1 MEDNNKHTL
10 RSNERMAAL
19 PMELQWLV
27 HKFDKLVREP
37 LENLPQIGM
46 TLAIE
51 FLQKNGNGDDH
62 LDKHFIKCCDQLS
75 DFFAAVSQDHVVAKS
90 ILDETGPAVRRKIYD
105 DDMTKMLSM
114 LTTVIIAAAVL
125 QIRSFEAAC
134 EQLNSINEEKEQ

>member
-1 MEDNNKHTL
+1 MEDSNKHTH

-19 PMELQWLV
+19 PVEMQWMI
-27 HKFDKLVREP
+27 HKFDQLVTQP

-51 FLQKNGNGDDH
+51 FLQGSGDGSDH

-75 DFFAAVSQDHVVAKS
+75 YYFSALSQDHAMAKS
-90 ILDETGPAVRRKIYD
+90 IIDETGPAVRRALYD
-105 DDMTKMLSM
+105 EELTKMLSM
-114 LTTVIIAAAVL
+114 LTTVIVAAAVL

-134 EQLNSINEEKEQ
+134 DQLNSINEEKEQ